1 MLKTI
6 KQHALRWAR
15 RLGVFHLASVSRW
28 RNQRL
33 LILCYHSITL
43 DEEHRWRRSL
53 FFTAEE
59 FRQRLELIREYRLNI
74 LPLGEAIDRL
84 AAGTLPP
91 RAAVLTFDDGSVDF
105 GTIVVPMLKQFG
117 FPATVYVSTYYS
129 QKRLP
134 IFHLMVSYLL
144 WKGRQGTLPA
154 LPALGLRSSVDLSDR
169 QRRTATEDAIVAYA
183 EQAGWSAE
191 DRDRRLPELAA
202 AVGVDYED
210 LRRRRVLQLMTAD
223 EMAAVAAAG
232 FDVQLHT
239 HRHRLPRER
248 ELFNREIEENRAL
261 IQRVSGRPAV
271 HFCYPRGVHYPESP
285 QWLKEQ
291 GVTTATTCVPGL
303 SSRAMA
309 PLLLPRLV
317 DTAGL
322 SPIEFEGW
330 LSGIS
335 DLLPRRG
342 GHAEE

>member
-1 MLKTI
+1 MLKQI
-6 KQHALRWAR
+6 KQHSLRWAR
-15 RLGVFHLASVSRW
+15 RLGLFHVASASRW
-28 RNQRL
+28 RSQRL

-59 FRQRLELIREYRLNI
+59 FAQRLELIRQYRLNI
-74 LPLGEAIDRL
+74 LPLGEAVDRL
-84 AAGTLPP
+84 ATGTLPP

-105 GTIVVPMLKQFG
+105 GTIVAPMLTRFG

-134 IFHLMVSYLL
+134 IFPLMLSYLL
-144 WKGRQGTLPA
+144 WKGRDRELRA
-154 LPALGLRSSVDLSDR
+154 LPELGLPSALNLSDG
-169 QRRTATEDAIVAYA
+169 RRRNTVEEAVFAHA

-191 DRDRRLPELAA
+191 ERDRRLVDLAA
-202 AVGVDYED
+202 AVGVDYDD

-239 HRHRLPRER
+239 HRHRLPRVR
-248 ELFNREIEENRAL
+248 ELFDREIEENRAL
-261 IQRVSGRPAV
+261 IQRASGRPAV

-303 SSRAMA
+303 ASRAMPA
-309 PLLLPRLV
+309 LLLPRLI

-342 GHAEE
+342 GHADD